1 MKIDHIIRGCARI
14 LVLTVA
20 TSLIGTAYAG
30 KGGKVWEPLSGVD
43 TMLTTIA
50 TKSMITGE
58 LAKDANGMLLMDSK
72 GNFMFNYSGD
82 VYRPITNSS
91 GKLISLGGPIGT
103 VQGQAAFPPEFAM
116 LAFGVYGYLNG
127 GPMPEI
133 PSKIDWTMN
142 DIAITVD
149 GTTYVPL
156 GDSNDTDNMGL
167 DARAFTGLGPVE
179 IGQVLNGA
187 DGMSMSVRMGG
198 CFAVVAENG
207 PEAGKIGTE
216 CLNGSFTFD
225 LSGIN
230 LNPGFEM
237 YSTLKGTG
245 TSNCFTV
252 MHEPMMMQ

>member
-14 LVLTVA
+14 LVLTVT

-30 KGGKVWEPLSGVD
+30 KGGKVWESLSGVD
-43 TMLTTIA
+43 TMMTTIA
-50 TKSMITGE
+50 TKSMITGG
-58 LAKDANGMLLMDSK
+58 LAKKADGMLDMDAA

-82 VYRPITNSS
+82 VYRPITNSN

-103 VQGQAAFPPEFAM
+103 VEGQAAFPMEFAM
-116 LAFGVYGYLNG
+116 LAIGIYGYLNG

-142 DIAITVD
+142 DITIVVD

-156 GDSNDTDNMGL
+156 GDSNDSDNMGL

-179 IGQVLNGA
+179 IGQVLGGT

-198 CFAVVAENG
+198 CFAVQAVDG

-225 LSGIN
+225 LSGID
-230 LNPGFEM
+230 LGNPF
-237 YSTLKGTG
+237 YSTLNGTG

-252 MHEPMMMQ
+252 VHEPMMMQ